1 MPMTMKR
8 IVLSWIR
15 FVSVAA
21 PFAASLTRRTR
32 PVKIDTSFEKA
43 KAGRIRQ
50 SLASSPPIE
59 KSQGATCFAEIHAAA
74 VKQTVIAIE
83 NAMGR

>member
-1 MPMTMKR
+1 MPASDSFVAMPMIMKR

-43 KAGRIRQ
+43 VNCRVQR
-50 SLASSPPIE
+50 
-59 KSQGATCFAEIHAAA
+59 T
-74 VKQTVIAIE
+74 
-83 NAMGR
+83 